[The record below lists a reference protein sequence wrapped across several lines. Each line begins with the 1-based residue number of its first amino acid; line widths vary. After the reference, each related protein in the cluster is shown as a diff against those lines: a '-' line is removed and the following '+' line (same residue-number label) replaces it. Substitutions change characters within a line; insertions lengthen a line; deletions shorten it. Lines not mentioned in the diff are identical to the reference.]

1 MVKYSI
7 GAILAFPEKFSPRIV
22 WHQNVSTRR
31 RQCQLVTFYTSIKQK
46 RKLTKKNALEI
57 CGNYDAKLPDSLE
70 AIKALSNRYKDG
82 SFWAGGWLD
91 RDVDQVIS
99 DYTGSV
105 IDLQAPIRLEWVDAH
120 T

>member
-1 MVKYSI
+1 MCPLG
-7 GAILAFPEKFSPRIV
+7 GA
-22 WHQNVSTRR
+22 STN
-31 RQCQLVTFYTSIKQK
+31 IKQK
-46 RKLTKKNALEI
+46 CKLTKKNALEI

-105 IDLQAPIRLEWVDAH
+105 IDLQAPIRLE
-120 T
+120 